1 MLDLS
6 TLHIEEKADDTRM
19 SDFKPSLTSDDKAVA
34 RALYLALK
42 PFVAARSTIPSQL
55 ILAFLQ
61 VCMDEGLGVTDYARK
76 ADVAP
81 TVMTRYLLDLAERNR
96 VGEEGFGWIT
106 QERDVND
113 LRRHHARLTPKGLA
127 LLNQVKHAIRTA
139 LK

>member
-1 MLDLS
+1 MLDLKS
-6 TLHIEEKADDTRM
+6 VVIEEEAKAPRM
-19 SDFKPSLTSDDKAVA
+19 SDFKPSLTEDDKAVA

-42 PFVAARSTIPSQL
+42 PFVQERSTMPTQL

-61 VCMDEGLGVTDYARK
+61 VCMEEGLGTTDYARK